1 MKNKLQVFNKYALST
16 MAIQLLALGKANG
29 WHFQSLGKAPIPA
42 DPIHLD
48 GWVLI
53 PAEQDTHPIPN
64 RTKNR
69 IRTVYASGI
78 RPQAWVLIHEAPA
91 LLPAPNQRKA
101 SGTLAQVFGLLTLGS
116 LLSMLVMTAAVV
128 DPILVAIT
136 PEGEWIE
143 IDRWID

>member
-1 MKNKLQVFNKYALST
+1 MKNEMQVLNKYALSA

-29 WHFQSLGKAPIPA
+29 WHFQSLGKAPIPVN
-42 DPIHLD
+42 PIHLD

-64 RTKNR
+64 RTKHR
-69 IRTVYASGI
+69 IKTVFASGI
-78 RPQAWVLIHEAPA
+78 RPQAWILIHEAPA
-91 LLPAPNQRKA
+91 LLPAPNQQKA
-101 SGTLAQVFGLLTLGS
+101 SSILAQVFGLFTLGS
-116 LLSMLVMTAAVV
+116 ILSTLVMTAAVV

-136 PEGEWIE
+136 LEGEWIE

>member
-1 MKNKLQVFNKYALST
+1 MKNKLQVFNKTALST

-29 WHFQSLGKAPIPA
+29 WHFQNLGKAPIPS
-42 DPIHLD
+42 DPIHVD

-53 PAEQDTHPIPN
+53 PAEQDTHPLPN
-64 RTKNR
+64 RTKHR
-69 IRTVYASGI
+69 IKAVFASGI

-91 LLPAPNQRKA
+91 LLPAPHQRKA
-101 SGTLAQVFGLLTLGS
+101 SGTLAQVFGLFTLGS
-116 LLSMLVMTAAVV
+116 LLSMLVMAAAVV

-136 PEGEWIE
+136 TDGEWIE

>member
-1 MKNKLQVFNKYALST
+1 MKNELQVLNKHALSS

-29 WHFQSLGKAPIPA
+29 WHFQKLGKAPIPV

-64 RTKNR
+64 RTKLR
-69 IRTVYASGI
+69 INKVFASGI

-91 LLPAPNQRKA
+91 LL
-101 SGTLAQVFGLLTLGS
+101 GVLAQVFGLFALGS
-116 LLSMLVMTAAVV
+116 VLSTLVMTAAVV

-136 PEGEWIE
+136 PECEWIE